1 MKLGLVLS
9 GGGGKGAYELG
20 VWKALVEMK
29 LDKHIEV
36 ISGTSIGAFNAA
48 LFAQGDMEN
57 AQALWDEV
65 TMDKLVPMSKIDLLK
80 KGVALALG
88 VKSIN
93 FVKKHM
99 SDRLEV
105 GDFPKDGAYDVVNK
119 FIDVRKVKESGKICY
134 AACTELPECKVKYFK
149 INDYDDEIGREIIM
163 ASASLPLIYDSSE
176 VDGKKY
182 LDGGM
187 VDNTPIQ
194 PVYGEGCDLIIVVH
208 LSKEGAVDRS
218 LYPNAQIIE
227 IVPKSLDD
235 SMIHGTLNLDGGAK
249 KLRTQQGYDDT
260 MNLLGPIMTLAKN
273 SYESEM
279 SEKNPFLY
287 KIYSGFRDFK
297 NKFSSKDIVN
307 K

>member
-1 MKLGLVLS
+1 MKVGLVLS

-20 VWKALVEMK
+20 VWKALVEMN
-29 LDKHIEV
+29 LDKHIKV

-48 LFAQGDMEN
+48 LFAQGDMDN

-65 TMDKLVPMSKIDLLK
+65 TMDKLVPMSKMDLLK

-88 VKSIN
+88 VKSLN

-99 SDRLEV
+99 SDKLEN
-105 GDFPKDGAYDVVNK
+105 GDFPKDGAYEVVNK
-119 FIDVRKVKESGKICY
+119 FIDINKVKESGKICY

-149 INDYDDEIGREIIM
+149 INDYDEDVGREIIM

-176 VDGKKY
+176 VEGKKY

-208 LSKEGAVDRS
+208 LSKEASVDRS

-235 SMIHGTLNLDGGAK
+235 SMINGTLNLDIDAK
-249 KLRTQQGYDDT
+249 RMRAQQGYEDT
-260 MNLLGPIMTLAKN
+260 MNLLRPIITLAKTN
-273 SYESEM
+273 FEYEM
-279 SEKNPFLY
+279 NEKNPVLY
-287 KIYSGFRDFK
+287 RMFNSFRSFK
-297 NKFSSKDIVN
+297 EKFTSKDIVN

>member
-1 MKLGLVLS
+1 MKVGLVLS

-20 VWKALVEMK
+20 VWRALVEMN
-29 LDKHIEV
+29 LDKHIKV

-48 LFAQGDMEN
+48 LFAQGDMDN

-65 TMDKLVPMSKIDLLK
+65 TMEKLVPMTKIDLLK

-88 VKSIN
+88 VKSLN

-99 SDRLEV
+99 SDKLEN
-105 GDFPKDGAYDVVNK
+105 GDFPKDGAYEVVNK
-119 FIDVRKVKESGKICY
+119 FIDINKVKESGKICY
-134 AACTELPECKVKYFK
+134 AACTELPECKVKYFR
-149 INDYDDEIGREIIM
+149 INDYDEEVGREIIM

-176 VDGKKY
+176 VEGKKY

-208 LSKEGAVDRS
+208 LSKEGEVDRS

-227 IVPKSLDD
+227 IIPKSLDD
-235 SMIHGTLNLDGGAK
+235 SMINGTLNLDVEAK
-249 KLRTQQGYDDT
+249 RLRDQQGYDDT
-260 MNLLGPIMTLAKN
+260 MNLLKPIISLAKTSFECEMNERNPILYRLFN
-273 SYESEM
+273 SF
-279 SEKNPFLY
+279 K
-287 KIYSGFRDFK
+287 DFK
-297 NKFSSKDIVN
+297 GKFSSKDIVN

>member
-1 MKLGLVLS
+1 M
-9 GGGGKGAYELG
+9 
-20 VWKALVEMK
+20 
-29 LDKHIEV
+29 
-36 ISGTSIGAFNAA
+36 
-48 LFAQGDMEN
+48 
-57 AQALWDEV
+57 
-65 TMDKLVPMSKIDLLK
+65 
-80 KGVALALG
+80 G

-105 GDFPKDGAYDVVNK
+105 GEFSKDGAYDVVNR

-149 INDYDDEIGREIIM
+149 INDYDDEVGREIIM

-208 LSKEGAVDRS
+208 LSKEGTVDRS

-227 IVPKSLDD
+227 VVPKSLDD
-235 SMIHGTLNLDGGAK
+235 GMINGTLNLDGGAK
-249 KLRTQQGYDDT
+249 RLRAQQGYDDT

-279 SEKNPFLY
+279 NERNPFLY
-287 KIYSGFRDFK
+287 RIYSGFRDFK
-297 NKFSSKDIVN
+297 EKLSSKDVVN